1 MSELDD
7 LSICKRIAEIEKIG
21 HQHIQYTDK
30 PFIVSM
36 ATHSEYN
43 PLTDDALCF
52 QLMVKYEVNVDSY
65 LGVTSISSDYTN
77 KPNIAQVSY
86 MDYTI
91 NKAICLTIIKAHK
104 DKS

>member
-7 LSICKRIAEIEKIG
+7 LSICKRIAEIERIG

-52 QLMVKYEVNVDSY
+52 QLMVKYEVSLIAPEREQEDWDCVIRDVLTVHKSP
-65 LGVTSISSDYTN
+65 N
-77 KPNIAQVSY
+77 KV
-86 MDYTI
+86 
-91 NKAICLTIIKAHK
+91 ICLAIIEVHK